1 MPWLQQDFVDDFV
14 SDLKTATIDSV
25 DDLVDNFVDDFV
37 NKTAIDRK
45 TKNEFANDFVSDLK
59 TATIDSVDDLVDNFV
74 DDFVNETAMD
84 RKTKNEF
91 ANNFVNTKVNNST
104 QQTILLISH
113 FWHFKALKHWFDWLK
128 KILTYSQTPR
138 LALGWTITS
147 FCIFIST
154 FVRAQKSR
162 VLSPRTRNLLLNFE
176 MN

>member
-1 MPWLQQDFVDDFV
+1 MPWLQRDFVDDFV

-37 NKTAIDRK
+37 NETAI
-45 TKNEFANDFVSDLK
+45 
-59 TATIDSVDDLVDNFV
+59 
-74 DDFVNETAMD
+74 D

-128 KILTYSQTPR
+128 KILTYSLTPR

-162 VLSPRTRNLLLNFE
+162 VLSPRTRNLSNFGPGPIRRKQKNLFRTFFE
-176 MN
+176 ACSSLKI